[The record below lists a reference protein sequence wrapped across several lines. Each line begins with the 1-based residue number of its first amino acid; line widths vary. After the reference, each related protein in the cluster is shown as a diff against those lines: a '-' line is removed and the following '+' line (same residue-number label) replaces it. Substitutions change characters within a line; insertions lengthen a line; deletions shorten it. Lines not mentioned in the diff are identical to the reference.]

1 MKFIPPEALSYLVEV
16 EALFT
21 LARVTGGGGMNAVK
35 VYQGAGAKK
44 AAPTWKTALEYGCL
58 REKVQFAAGDCRHA
72 FRTGSVI
79 S

>member
-1 MKFIPPEALSYLVEV
+1 MKFIPSEALSYLVEV

-44 AAPTWKTALEYGCL
+44 AVLTWKTALEYSCL
-58 REKVQFAAGDCRHA
+58 REKVQFAAGDCCHA
-72 FRTGSVI
+72 FRTVSVI

>member
-1 MKFIPPEALSYLVEV
+1 
-16 EALFT
+16 
-21 LARVTGGGGMNAVK
+21 MNAVK

-58 REKVQFAAGDCRHA
+58 REKVQFAAGACCHA
-72 FRTGSVI
+72 FRTVSVI

>member
-1 MKFIPPEALSYLVEV
+1 MKFIPPEALSYPVEV

-58 REKVQFAAGDCRHA
+58 REKVQFAAGDCCHA
-72 FRTGSVI
+72 FRTVSVI